1 MVDKFRRAF
10 IWSGSETV
18 QGGRCLVARKKV
30 TRPVELGGLGILDLT
45 TLGYGPRLRWEWQA
59 RTSPDKPWS
68 SLISKPERTVQAM
81 FEASTS
87 ANVGNGRHALFWQDK
102 SRSCRVVA
110 DALLND
116 RWIADIK
123 GSLSVSALAQYV
135 AVWDKMQD
143 IVLIQDRED
152 KFIWKWTSNQQY
164 SSSSA
169 YRAFFYDQCS
179 ILGAKEISKAV
190 APPHCKF
197 FIWLAI
203 MDRCWTSAR
212 LQRHQLQNS
221 GPCAL
226 CSQAEESI
234 DHLVISLCVQQGS
247 LAWCVSH
254 GGYHLTPMGAQSIVD
269 WWLPTRKRV
278 HKSNRKGF
286 DTQFAVVVWSL
297 WLERNA
303 RVFNAKASM
312 VRQLCVAVRDE
323 GRQWKLASYR
333 DLEEFIH

>member
-1 MVDKFRRAF
+1 V
-10 IWSGSETV
+10 
-18 QGGRCLVARKKV
+18 
-30 TRPVELGGLGILDLT
+30 
-45 TLGYGPRLRWEWQA
+45 PRLASLLYDAARGGPTATKRQA
-59 RTSPDKPWS
+59 PPIRARLGS
-68 SLISKPERTVQAM
+68 
-81 FEASTS
+81 
-87 ANVGNGRHALFWQDK
+87 GNRSGDNPGR
-102 SRSCRVVA
+102 S
-110 DALLND
+110 
-116 RWIADIK
+116 
-123 GSLSVSALAQYV
+123 YPY
-135 AVWDKMQD
+135 
-143 IVLIQDRED
+143 
-152 KFIWKWTSNQQY
+152 T
-164 SSSSA
+164 
-169 YRAFFYDQCS
+169 FFYDQCS

-221 GPCAL
+221 GPCVL